1 MGSRKKLIKTTLP
14 ALFCVM
20 ALLLAACGGSSTAGL
35 HHESS
40 TKQTGVYHS

>member
-20 ALLLAACGGSSTAGL
+20 ALLLAACGGSSPPACTN
-35 HHESS
+35 ESNA
-40 TKQTGVYHS
+40 KQTGVYHS